1 MKEETHDT
9 EEDIVIDPIDGSD
22 SDISVEESDEEG
34 AELGGAQKIKQL
46 RDKIKLLEKEKQEY
60 LNGWQRTRADYAN
73 LVKNQED
80 EKKRLRAIITEGV
93 IEEFLPTVD
102 SFGMAFNNKEAWES
116 VDKNWRTGIEYI
128 YQQLMNVL
136 TAHELHAFGIVGE
149 PFDPSRHQAVSEIET
164 NDETKDHTVA
174 SVLQQGFILKDSV
187 LRAARVS
194 VFVHKKENE

>member
-1 MKEETHDT
+1 MSDEHTYEKEHED
-9 EEDIVIDPIDGSD
+9 DIVIE
-22 SDISVEESDEEG
+22 DISVEESDEEG

-46 RDKIKLLEKEKQEY
+46 RDKIKALEKEKQEY

-80 EKKRLRAIITEGV
+80 DKKRLRAVIMEGV
-93 IEEFLPTVD
+93 IEEFLPVVD
-102 SFGMAFNNKEAWES
+102 SFGMAFNNKDAWEA

-136 TAHELHAFGIVGE
+136 TVHDLHAFGIVGE
-149 PFDPSRHQAVSEIET
+149 SFDPSRHQAVSELET
-164 NDETKDHTVA
+164 ADEALDHTVA

-194 VFVHKKENE
+194 VFVYKKSE

>member
-1 MKEETHDT
+1 MSDEHTYEKEQED
-9 EEDIVIDPIDGSD
+9 DIVIE
-22 SDISVEESDEEG
+22 DISVEESDEEG
-34 AELGGAQKIKQL
+34 SELGGAQKIKQL
-46 RDKIKLLEKEKQEY
+46 RDKIKSLEKEKQEY

-80 EKKRLRAIITEGV
+80 DKKRLRAVITEGV
-93 IEEFLPTVD
+93 IEEFLPVVD
-102 SFGMAFNNKEAWES
+102 SFGMAFNNKDAWEA

-136 TAHELHAFGIVGE
+136 TVHDLHAFGIVGE
-149 PFDPSRHQAVSEIET
+149 SFDPSRHQAVSELET
-164 NDETKDHTVA
+164 TDEALDHTVA

-194 VFVHKKENE
+194 VFVYKKSE